1 MAGASTKAVSD
12 EVEGQWRSA
21 TGLAMVLDSI
31 HTSADPSRSRSRHH
45 SPLSLKEKVEVS
57 SGPAGVPI
65 CTLAPLLLVAWMT
78 CGAESV
84 AGVEAS
90 LAPLARARR
99 GGLSVDLTRVA
110 SPRGTRASG

>member
-78 CGAESV
+78 CGAWRGWRRALPLSH
-84 AGVEAS
+84 GRDEADS
-90 LAPLARARR
+90 R
-99 GGLSVDLTRVA
+99 SI
-110 SPRGTRASG
+110 